1 MAERWTISLD
11 LAANLLY
18 TLMLVLELFPHR
30 SWFSPSDQHWH
41 GDTTPGSGW
50 SLPSSLSP
58 PLHWRRNI
66 LDYHGQSPL
75 VEGQLGFPLERQ
87 EIMASLGGEKCGK
100 YMGGL
105 FTIVSALEA

>member
-1 MAERWTISLD
+1 MWGWGGG
-11 LAANLLY
+11 
-18 TLMLVLELFPHR
+18 
-30 SWFSPSDQHWH
+30 SWVEMGW
-41 GDTTPGSGW
+41 GNGEGSGW

-87 EIMASLGGEKCGK
+87 EIMASRGGEKCGK